1 MLREIEGG
9 PRREQRALR
18 VAEKGDR
25 GAVAMSMMT
34 RSRSSTLSREAA
46 STAAKDCL
54 RRIRSATPFR

>member
-25 GAVAMSMMT
+25 GAVASMMT